1 MGAKT
6 RMEMPRAEQLDVW
19 FTYHQP
25 TEETAPKYKAIAAA
39 VQGLR
44 DAVYEARQ
52 MPHEPGTR
60 APEEAFKLVTD
71 AARAFVETID
81 SVCPPC
87 ADATAAVRCVR
98 LCRNA
103 ANDLLCGQ
111 TAQVYHDLFMLNLH
125 QARYQAN
132 SAIACGGV

>member
-19 FTYHQP
+19 FTYHPP
-25 TEETAPKYKAIAAA
+25 TEETLPKYKAIAAA

-44 DAVYEARQ
+44 DAVHEARQ
-52 MPHEPGTR
+52 MPHDPGAM
-60 APEEAFKLVTD
+60 APEEAFELVTN
-71 AARAFVETID
+71 AARAFVEAID
-81 SVCPPC
+81 ANCPPC

-103 ANDLLCGQ
+103 ANDLLCGWAEQ
-111 TAQVYHDLFMLNLH
+111 AHDLFMLNLH